1 MTTTKSINLNSRPK
15 EKAKLT
21 NFDFSNAEVAELQE
35 GEV

>member
-1 MTTTKSINLNSRPK
+1 MTTTKSINIKSRPNG
-15 EKAKLT
+15 KAKLT